1 MLAVAQST
9 YVVALLRLL
18 EPALRTT
25 AERRFVNN
33 GEIHMP
39 AFQPTIPESA
49 CITALKAAV
58 LAEQRALKL
67 DMYSVSARVQK
78 LAPRVAGHPG
88 ASRNADRPPFKKLS
102 AHATYAVKSRNAA
115 AVRALMLPED
125 APP

>member
-49 CITALKAAV
+49 CITALKAAA
-58 LAEQRALKL
+58 LAEQCALEL

-78 LAPRVAGHPG
+78 LLRESPG
-88 ASRNADRPPFKKLS
+88 TLEPVGTPIVPLSKNFQLMQRTPLSRE
-102 AHATYAVKSRNAA
+102 
-115 AVRALMLPED
+115 MLLRCER
-125 APP
+125 